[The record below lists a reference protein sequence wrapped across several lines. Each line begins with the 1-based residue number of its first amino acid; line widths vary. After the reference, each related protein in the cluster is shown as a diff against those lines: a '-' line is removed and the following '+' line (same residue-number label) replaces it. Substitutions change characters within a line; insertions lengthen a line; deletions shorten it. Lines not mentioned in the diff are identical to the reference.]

1 MIVAEHDHD
10 SPAGKPPAGFRST
23 QKEHTMRKH
32 LVAAG
37 ILLIALITAA
47 CHATPGAAPPGSP
60 ASLTVLAA
68 ASLTG
73 SFKEIGAAFER
84 ANPGVKVTFSFAGSQ
99 TLRTQIQQG
108 AKADVF
114 ASADANNMDP
124 LKAADLLAGAP
135 TVFTRNVL
143 TVIVPKAN
151 PGGLQQLKDLA
162 KPGLKLIIADA
173 GVPVGNYTLQALDKL
188 SADPAYG
195 ASFKAQVLASVVS
208 KETDVKAVVSKVSL
222 GEADGGVVYTT
233 DARVAADKLSTIP
246 IPERYNV
253 VATYPIAV
261 LKTAADRPLAQRFVD
276 FILSADGQAVLD
288 RYGFSALP

>member
-1 MIVAEHDHD
+1 MKQVLFAI
-10 SPAGKPPAGFRST
+10 
-23 QKEHTMRKH
+23 
-32 LVAAG
+32 G
-37 ILLIALITAA
+37 ILLIALVSAA
-47 CHATPGAAPPGSP
+47 CQAAPAAAP
-60 ASLTVLAA
+60 AGGPTTLTVLAA
-68 ASLTG
+68 ASLTD

-108 AKADVF
+108 AKADIF
-114 ASADANNMDP
+114 ASADAANMDP
-124 LKAADLLAGAP
+124 LKTADLLAGAP
-135 TVFTRNVL
+135 QVFTRNVL

-151 PGGLQQLKDLA
+151 PAGLKQLDDLA
-162 KPGLKLIIADA
+162 RPGLKLIFADA
-173 GVPVGNYTLQALDKL
+173 GVPVGNYTLQVLDKL

-195 ASFKAQVLASVVS
+195 TNFKSQVLANVVS

-233 DARVAADKLSTIP
+233 DAQVAAGKLSAIP

-253 VATYPIAV
+253 IATYPIAI
-261 LKTAADRPLAQRFVD
+261 LKSGANLPLAQRFVGYV
-276 FILSADGQAVLD
+276 LGAEGQAVLN